1 MPVRAMILNARTIV
15 TVNDIMSKLSS
26 FRFLLLTSVFVISHS
41 IQVLAAPSILAESAI
56 LINART
62 GGVIFEKNAD
72 VRRAPASLTKM
83 MTCILCLESKGL
95 NAEFKVTQAAA
106 ATEDSYLEMKG
117 GERLLSGELMREMM
131 MESDNGAAVVVA
143 QNVSG
148 SILKFAD
155 RMNEK
160 AKELG
165 CRRTHFSNP
174 HGLTAKW
181 HYSTARDMAKIAAYC
196 MKNPDFRNLVNHQK
210 SVIHWKSPSGRTY
223 KSETTNELLG
233 KYNGANGIKTGWTN
247 AAKGC
252 VAASAKRGNVELIAI
267 VMKSKDHDTR
277 FADAKKLLDYGFSVG
292 GEGTIVEDKPVTPV
306 SKRMP
311 DVKKPG
317 TALKSQAPAGN
328 KPASASTPEMKKPDS
343 PSSTPATQQPIS
355 NQPAVTSTPAGKPN
369 AETTSGTSV
378 TNTGTANTGT
388 TSATPVVSN
397 KPVPSNSGVR
407 MPVLRKPGA

>member
-1 MPVRAMILNARTIV
+1 MLVNTAMSTLHLLRY
-15 TVNDIMSKLSS
+15 S
-26 FRFLLLTSVFVISHS
+26 FFTAVFLLIHS
-41 IQVLAAPSILAESAI
+41 AQVWAAPSVLAESAI

-165 CRRTHFSNP
+165 CKKTHFSNP

-181 HYSTARDMAKIAAYC
+181 HYSTARDMAKIAVYC
-196 MKNPDFRNLVNHQK
+196 MKNKDFRNLVNHRK
-210 SVIHWKSPSGRTY
+210 SVIHWHSPSSRTY

-233 KYNGANGIKTGWTN
+233 KYDGANGIKTGWTN

-252 VAASAKRGNVELIAI
+252 VAASAKRGDVELIAI
-267 VMKSKDHDTR
+267 VMKSKDHATR

-292 GEGTIVEDKPVTPV
+292 GKGKVPAEQPVKADT
-306 SKRMP
+306 KRVP
-311 DVKKPG
+311 NVKKPG
-317 TALKSQAPAGN
+317 TSF
-328 KPASASTPEMKKPDS
+328 
-343 PSSTPATQQPIS
+343 SST
-355 NQPAVTSTPAGKPN
+355 
-369 AETTSGTSV
+369 
-378 TNTGTANTGT
+378 
-388 TSATPVVSN
+388 VSN
-397 KPVPSNSGVR
+397 KPVSVSVTESKQVVTKQPVATQPPVVSSSMTKQSEPVSVSNQSTSTPAVSAKAPAASSTPTANNTGIR
-407 MPVLRKPGA
+407 MPVVRRPGA

>member
-1 MPVRAMILNARTIV
+1 MSVRAMIQNARTIV

-26 FRFLLLTSVFVISHS
+26 FRFVLLTSAFVISHS

-72 VRRAPASLTKM
+72 VQRAPASLTKM

-106 ATEDSYLEMKG
+106 ATEDSYLKMKG
-117 GERLLSGELMREMM
+117 GERLLSGE
-131 MESDNGAAVVVA
+131 
-143 QNVSG
+143 
-148 SILKFAD
+148 
-155 RMNEK
+155 MNEK

-252 VAASAKRGNVELIAI
+252 VAASAKRGKVELIAI

-277 FADAKKLLDYGFSVG
+277 FSDAKKLLDYGFSVG
-292 GEGTIVEDKPVTPV
+292 GEGTIVEDKPLTPV

-317 TALKSQAPAGN
+317 TA
-328 KPASASTPEMKKPDS
+328 
-343 PSSTPATQQPIS
+343 
-355 NQPAVTSTPAGKPN
+355 VTSTPAGKTN
-369 AETTSGTSV
+369 AETTSETSV

-397 KPVPSNSGVR
+397 KPVPGNSGVR
-407 MPVLRKPGA
+407 MLVLRKPGV

>member
-1 MPVRAMILNARTIV
+1 MLVNTAMSTLHLIRY
-15 TVNDIMSKLSS
+15 S
-26 FRFLLLTSVFVISHS
+26 FFTAVFLLIHS
-41 IQVLAAPSILAESAI
+41 AQVWAAPSVLAESAI

-83 MTCILCLESKGL
+83 MTCILCLETKGL

-165 CRRTHFSNP
+165 CKKTHFSNP

-181 HYSTARDMAKIAAYC
+181 HYSTARDMAKIAVYC
-196 MKNPDFRNLVNHQK
+196 MKNQDFRNLVNHRK
-210 SVIHWKSPSGRTY
+210 SVIHWHSPSNRTY

-233 KYNGANGIKTGWTN
+233 KYDGANGIKTGWTN

-252 VAASAKRGNVELIAI
+252 VAASAKRGDVELIAI
-267 VMKSKDHDTR
+267 VMKSKDHATR

-292 GEGTIVEDKPVTPV
+292 GKGKIPAEQPVKADT
-306 SKRMP
+306 KRVP
-311 DVKKPG
+311 NVKKPG
-317 TALKSQAPAGN
+317 TSF
-328 KPASASTPEMKKPDS
+328 
-343 PSSTPATQQPIS
+343 SST
-355 NQPAVTSTPAGKPN
+355 
-369 AETTSGTSV
+369 
-378 TNTGTANTGT
+378 
-388 TSATPVVSN
+388 VSN
-397 KPVPSNSGVR
+397 KPVSASVTESKQVVTKHPVATQPPVVSSSMTKQSEPVSVSNQSTSTPAVSAKAPAASSTPTANNTGIR
-407 MPVLRKPGA
+407 MPVVRRPGA

>member
-1 MPVRAMILNARTIV
+1 
-15 TVNDIMSKLSS
+15 MSGFHS
-26 FRFLLLTSVFVISHS
+26 FRFLLCTAVLIMIHNV
-41 IQVLAAPSILAESAI
+41 QVLAAPSILAESAI
-56 LINART
+56 LVNAQT

-72 VRRAPASLTKM
+72 TRRAPASLTKM
-83 MTCILCLESKGL
+83 MTCILCLETKGL

-181 HYSTARDMAKIAAYC
+181 HYSTARDMAKIAFYC
-196 MKNPDFRNLVNHQK
+196 MKNPDFRSLVNNQK
-210 SVIHWKSPSGRTY
+210 SVIHWASPANRTY
-223 KSETTNELLG
+223 KSETTNELLRS
-233 KYNGANGIKTGWTN
+233 YNGANGIKTGWTN

-252 VAASAKRGNVELIAI
+252 VAASAKRGDVELIAI
-267 VMKSKDHDTR
+267 VLKSKDHDTR
-277 FADAKKLLDYGFSVG
+277 FADARKLLDYGFSVG
-292 GEGTIVEDKPVTPV
+292 GEGKIVEDKPLKADQ
-306 SKRMP
+306 KRMP

-317 TALKSQAPAGN
+317 VT
-328 KPASASTPEMKKPDS
+328 KPNTTQPEVKKTETVS
-343 PSSTPATQQPIS
+343 V
-355 NQPAVTSTPAGKPN
+355 PAVTDKPT
-369 AETTSGTSV
+369 ATSAPT
-378 TNTGTANTGT
+378 TANTPKT
-388 TSATPVVSN
+388 TTGPAVNQPVVSN
-397 KPVPSNSGVR
+397 KPVVKNTGLR
-407 MPVLRKPGA
+407 MPVVRKPGA

>member
-1 MPVRAMILNARTIV
+1 MLVNTAMSTLHLLRY
-15 TVNDIMSKLSS
+15 S
-26 FRFLLLTSVFVISHS
+26 FFTAVFLLIHS
-41 IQVLAAPSILAESAI
+41 AQVWAAPSVLAESAI

-165 CRRTHFSNP
+165 CKKTHFSNP

-210 SVIHWKSPSGRTY
+210 SVIHWHLPSNRTY

-233 KYNGANGIKTGWTN
+233 KYDGANGIKTGWTN

-252 VAASAKRGNVELIAI
+252 VAASAKRGDVELIAI
-267 VMKSKDHDTR
+267 VMKSKNHDTR

-292 GEGTIVEDKPVTPV
+292 GKGKVPAEQPVKADT
-306 SKRMP
+306 KRVP
-311 DVKKPG
+311 NVKKPG
-317 TALKSQAPAGN
+317 TSF
-328 KPASASTPEMKKPDS
+328 
-343 PSSTPATQQPIS
+343 SST
-355 NQPAVTSTPAGKPN
+355 
-369 AETTSGTSV
+369 
-378 TNTGTANTGT
+378 
-388 TSATPVVSN
+388 VSN
-397 KPVPSNSGVR
+397 KPVSVSVTESKQVVTKQPVATQPAVVSSSMTKQSEPVSVSNHSTSTPAVSAKAPAASSTPTANNTGIR
-407 MPVLRKPGA
+407 MPVVRRPGA

>member
-1 MPVRAMILNARTIV
+1 MSVRAMIRNARTIV

-26 FRFLLLTSVFVISHS
+26 FRFLLLTSAFVISHS
-41 IQVLAAPSILAESAI
+41 IQVLASPSILAESAI

-83 MTCILCLESKGL
+83 ITCILCLESKGL

-210 SVIHWKSPSGRTY
+210 SVIHWKSPSSRTY
-223 KSETTNELLG
+223 KSETTNELLA

-252 VAASAKRGNVELIAI
+252 VAASAKRGKVELIAV

-292 GEGTIVEDKPVTPV
+292 GEGTIVEDKPVTSD

-311 DVKKPG
+311 NVKKPG
-317 TALKSQAPAGN
+317 TAAKSQAPVGN
-328 KPASASTPEMKKPDS
+328 KPAGASAPETKKSVSASSTPE
-343 PSSTPATQQPIS
+343 TQQPKS
-355 NQPAVTSTPAGKPN
+355 NQPAATSTPAEKTN
-369 AETTSGTSV
+369 AETTSGIAI
-378 TNTGTANTGT
+378 TNTGTVNTGT

-397 KPVPSNSGVR
+397 KPVPRNSGVR

>member
-1 MPVRAMILNARTIV
+1 MLVNTAMSTLHLLRY
-15 TVNDIMSKLSS
+15 S
-26 FRFLLLTSVFVISHS
+26 FFTAVFLLIHSAQVWAALSV
-41 IQVLAAPSILAESAI
+41 LAESAI

-165 CRRTHFSNP
+165 CKKTHFSNP

-181 HYSTARDMAKIAAYC
+181 HYSTARDMAKIAVYC
-196 MKNPDFRNLVNHQK
+196 MKNKDFRNLVNHRK
-210 SVIHWKSPSGRTY
+210 SVIHWHSPSSRTY

-233 KYNGANGIKTGWTN
+233 KYDGANGIKTGWTN

-252 VAASAKRGNVELIAI
+252 VAASAKRGDVELIAI
-267 VMKSKDHDTR
+267 VMKSKDHATR

-292 GEGTIVEDKPVTPV
+292 GKGKVPAEQPVKADT
-306 SKRMP
+306 KRVP
-311 DVKKPG
+311 NVKKPG
-317 TALKSQAPAGN
+317 TSF
-328 KPASASTPEMKKPDS
+328 
-343 PSSTPATQQPIS
+343 SST
-355 NQPAVTSTPAGKPN
+355 
-369 AETTSGTSV
+369 
-378 TNTGTANTGT
+378 
-388 TSATPVVSN
+388 VSN
-397 KPVPSNSGVR
+397 KPVSASVTESKQVVTKQPVATQPAVVSSSMTKQSEHVSVSNHSTSTPAVSAKAPAASSTPTANNTGIR
-407 MPVLRKPGA
+407 MPVVRRPGA

>member
-1 MPVRAMILNARTIV
+1 MLVNTAMSTLHLLRY
-15 TVNDIMSKLSS
+15 S
-26 FRFLLLTSVFVISHS
+26 FFTAVVLLIHS
-41 IQVLAAPSILAESAI
+41 AQVWAAPSVLAESAI

-155 RMNEK
+155 SMNEK

-165 CRRTHFSNP
+165 CKKTHFSNP

-181 HYSTARDMAKIAAYC
+181 HYSTARDMAKIAVYC
-196 MKNPDFRNLVNHQK
+196 MKNKDFRNLVNHRK
-210 SVIHWKSPSGRTY
+210 SVIHWHSPSSRTY

-233 KYNGANGIKTGWTN
+233 KYDGANGIKTGWTN

-252 VAASAKRGNVELIAI
+252 VAASAKRGDVELIAI
-267 VMKSKDHDTR
+267 VMKSKDHATR

-292 GEGTIVEDKPVTPV
+292 GKGKVPAEQPVKADT
-306 SKRMP
+306 KRVP
-311 DVKKPG
+311 NVKKPG
-317 TALKSQAPAGN
+317 TSF
-328 KPASASTPEMKKPDS
+328 
-343 PSSTPATQQPIS
+343 SST
-355 NQPAVTSTPAGKPN
+355 
-369 AETTSGTSV
+369 
-378 TNTGTANTGT
+378 
-388 TSATPVVSN
+388 VSN
-397 KPVPSNSGVR
+397 KPVSVSVTESKQVVTKQPVATQPPVVSSSMTKQSEPVSVSNQSTSTPAVSAKAPAASSTPTANNTGIR
-407 MPVLRKPGA
+407 MPVVRRPGA

>member
-1 MPVRAMILNARTIV
+1 MLVNTAMSTLHLLRY
-15 TVNDIMSKLSS
+15 S
-26 FRFLLLTSVFVISHS
+26 FFTAVFLLIHS
-41 IQVLAAPSILAESAI
+41 AQVWAAPSVLAESAI

-165 CRRTHFSNP
+165 CKKTHFSNP

-210 SVIHWKSPSGRTY
+210 SVIHWHLPSNRTY

-233 KYNGANGIKTGWTN
+233 KYDGANGIKTGWTN

-252 VAASAKRGNVELIAI
+252 VAASAKRGDVELIAI
-267 VMKSKDHDTR
+267 VMKSKDHATR

-292 GEGTIVEDKPVTPV
+292 GKGKVPAEQPVKADT
-306 SKRMP
+306 KRVP
-311 DVKKPG
+311 NVKKPG
-317 TALKSQAPAGN
+317 TSFSSTASN
-328 KPASASTPEMKKPDS
+328 KPASASVTESKQVVTKQPV
-343 PSSTPATQQPIS
+343 AT
-355 NQPAVTSTPAGKPN
+355 QPAVVSSSMTKQSEPVSVSNHSTSTPAVSAKAPAASSTPTAN
-369 AETTSGTSV
+369 
-378 TNTGTANTGT
+378 NTGI
-388 TSATPVVSN
+388 
-397 KPVPSNSGVR
+397 R
-407 MPVLRKPGA
+407 MPVVRRPGA

>member
-1 MPVRAMILNARTIV
+1 MLVNTAMSTLHLLRY
-15 TVNDIMSKLSS
+15 S
-26 FRFLLLTSVFVISHS
+26 FFTAVFLLIHSAQVWAALSV
-41 IQVLAAPSILAESAI
+41 LAESAI

-165 CRRTHFSNP
+165 CKKTHFSNP

-181 HYSTARDMAKIAAYC
+181 HYSTARDMAKIAVYC
-196 MKNPDFRNLVNHQK
+196 MKNKDFRNLVNHRK
-210 SVIHWKSPSGRTY
+210 SVIHWHSPSSRTY

-233 KYNGANGIKTGWTN
+233 KYDGANGIKTGWTN

-252 VAASAKRGNVELIAI
+252 VAASAKRGDVELIAI
-267 VMKSKDHDTR
+267 VMKSKDHATR

-292 GEGTIVEDKPVTPV
+292 GKGKVPAEQPVKADT
-306 SKRMP
+306 KRVP
-311 DVKKPG
+311 NVKKPG
-317 TALKSQAPAGN
+317 TSF
-328 KPASASTPEMKKPDS
+328 
-343 PSSTPATQQPIS
+343 SST
-355 NQPAVTSTPAGKPN
+355 
-369 AETTSGTSV
+369 
-378 TNTGTANTGT
+378 
-388 TSATPVVSN
+388 VSN
-397 KPVPSNSGVR
+397 KPVSVSVTESKQVVTKQPVATQPAVVSSSMTKQSEPVSVSNQSTSTPAVSAKAPAASSTPTANNTGIR
-407 MPVLRKPGA
+407 MPVVRRPGA